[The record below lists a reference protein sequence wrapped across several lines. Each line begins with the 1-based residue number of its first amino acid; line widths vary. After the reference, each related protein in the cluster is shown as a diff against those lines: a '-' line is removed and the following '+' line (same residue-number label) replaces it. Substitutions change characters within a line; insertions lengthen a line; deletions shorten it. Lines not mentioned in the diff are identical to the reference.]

1 MKRKLLFTVLITAV
15 LLGGCGRSKTNTNE
29 NSSVAESQTEEN
41 NIAHTDEA
49 HNTAETEEAHNAQ
62 TGEIA
67 NTGEVG
73 TDLQTGENHDTAELD
88 NTYNAAETQDMIGEE
103 KAKQIALD
111 HAGLT
116 AEQVTFIKS
125 GLDRDDGKLN
135 YDVEFYD
142 KDGKEYDYEIDP
154 HSGQVL
160 DYDHDAEYYGAVNEE
175 VNLKTETG
183 TTNADGKTD
192 GADGTDKKDGT
203 TDGKTADKNTGTD
216 KAADK
221 TGTNTDKTAGT
232 NDAASD
238 KTSTAKITAD
248 QALKIALEK
257 VPGATSQDVRE
268 FKSDHDNGRL
278 EYEGK
283 IYYDKTE
290 YEFEIDGETGK
301 ILEWDVEPIYGAVS

>member
-15 LLGGCGRSKTNTNE
+15 LLSGCGRSKTNTNE
-29 NSSVAESQTEEN
+29 NSSVTESQAQEN
-41 NIAHTDEA
+41 NVSQTDEA
-49 HNTAETEEAHNAQ
+49 HNTVETGEAHNDQ
-62 TGEIA
+62 TGESA
-67 NTGEVG
+67 NTGETG
-73 TDLQTGENHDTAELD
+73 PDLQTGENHDTAELD

-183 TTNADGKTD
+183 TTNADGTGTANAEGKTD
-192 GADGTDKKDGT
+192 GTDTGNN
-203 TDGKTADKNTGTD
+203 ADKNDTAD
-216 KAADK
+216 NKAD
-221 TGTNTDKTAGT
+221 TVT
-232 NDAASD
+232 
-238 KTSTAKITAD
+238 ITAD